1 MRDEVWFHEV
11 IISIDWDHFWIS
23 HMKDQHQTLGIE
35 YCVYVSLPVHFGVR
49 KEKLDILEWFRL
61 HAFRCFTVD
70 LSYDGLKVTNLKY
83 RDLV

>member
-11 IISIDWDHFWIS
+11 VISIDWDHFWIS

-35 YCVYVSLPVHFGVR
+35 YCVYFSLPVHFGVR

-61 HAFRCFTVD
+61 RAFHCSMVD
-70 LSYDGLKVTNLKY
+70 LSYDG
-83 RDLV
+83 